1 LARRANYIKRQRS
14 SNSNVLLL
22 DAGNALMGP
31 MPIAI
36 KSKGAVAVKAMNMMG
51 YDALTVGDKDLTLG
65 IKTLKQREDEANFPF
80 LSANLVF
87 SDARELLFSPYT
99 MVKVGARN
107 VGILG
112 LTGSEQPM
120 PLRLFDDTVVD
131 LLDPVETA
139 RRYVAEMSAQADIIV
154 VLSHL
159 GLDKDEQLAKEVP
172 GIDIIVGGLSR
183 RLLQK
188 PESVGKTIIVQAG
201 YRGEW
206 IGRLKVLVDSDGVV
220 AYSEGNIV
228 LLDDT
233 HKDDPDMLA
242 FVAKAKKEFSSQ

>member
-1 LARRANYIKRQRS
+1 
-14 SNSNVLLL
+14 
-22 DAGNALMGP
+22 
-31 MPIAI
+31 
-36 KSKGAVAVKAMNMMG
+36 
-51 YDALTVGDKDLTLG
+51 
-65 IKTLKQREDEANFPF
+65 
-80 LSANLVF
+80 
-87 SDARELLFSPYT
+87 

-139 RRYVAEMSAQADIIV
+139 KRYVAEMSAQADIIV

-183 RLLQK
+183 RL
-188 PESVGKTIIVQAG
+188 T
-201 YRGEW
+201 
-206 IGRLKVLVDSDGVV
+206 
-220 AYSEGNIV
+220 N
-228 LLDDT
+228 
-233 HKDDPDMLA
+233 
-242 FVAKAKKEFSSQ
+242 FVANCFAA